1 MSNELLINVTKQ
13 ECRVALLEGGQV
25 VEFYIE
31 RKGDSSFVGNI
42 YKGRVVKVLKGMQA
56 CFVDI
61 GLDKAAFLYVDDI
74 KGGIKELYP
83 FLEGDEETEI
93 ISKVDSLSRG
103 KAEDF
108 KIDLKDVSIEELVQ
122 EGQEILVQVAKDPIG
137 TKGARVTSRITLPGR
152 YVVLMPGMEHIG
164 VSRKIENEEKRKY
177 LKELA
182 SKFKPTGCGL
192 IMRTVSEDATE
203 EEIQKDIDFL
213 LLLWDNIQKKKEKA
227 HAPSLIHS
235 EFDLVLRSLRDFM
248 NQNVDRLIIDNPVEC
263 QRLKEFASVYF
274 PRIAEKIELYE
285 GDEPLF
291 DVFGVE
297 VDLARALERKVW
309 LKSGGYIVIDQTE
322 AMTIIDVN
330 TGKFVGKENLEDTI
344 LRTNLE
350 AVKEIA
356 YQIRLRNLGG
366 IILIDFIDMDK
377 EENKQKVINAMA
389 EAMKKDRAKTTI
401 YNITELGIVQM
412 TRKRTRESL
421 EHILCDSCP
430 YCEGKGRVKSIRTVA
445 YEILRKLK
453 FISVP
458 PSTEITVVTNP
469 QVADLLTDEERDS
482 IEELENTKKIRIT
495 IKKDSLLHQENYH
508 IHKSLLS
515 TE

>member
-1 MSNELLINVTKQ
+1 LSNELLINVTKQ

-42 YKGRVVKVLKGMQA
+42 YKGKVVKVLKGMQA
-56 CFVDI
+56 CFIDI

-74 KGGIKELYP
+74 RGGIKELYP
-83 FLEGDEETEI
+83 FLEAIEETEF
-93 ISKVDSLSRG
+93 ISKL
-103 KAEDF
+103 DF
-108 KIDLKDVSIEELVQ
+108 KDASIEELVQ
-122 EGQEILVQVAKDPIG
+122 QGQEILVQVAKDPIG

-164 VSRKIENEEKRKY
+164 ISRKIEDEEKRKE

-182 SKFKPTGCGL
+182 TKIKPIGFGL

-213 LLLWDNIQKKKEKA
+213 LLLWDNIQKKKDRV
-227 HAPSLIHS
+227 HAPALIHS

-248 NQNVDRLIIDNPVEC
+248 NQNVDRLIIDSHAEWM
-263 QRLKEFASVYF
+263 RLREFASVYF
-274 PRIAEKIELYE
+274 PRIAEKIELYD
-285 GDEPLF
+285 GDEPIF
-291 DVFGVE
+291 DAFGIE
-297 VDLARALERKVW
+297 VDLDRALERKVW

-322 AMTIIDVN
+322 AMTVIDVN

-366 IILIDFIDMDK
+366 IILIDFIDMEKD
-377 EENKQKVINAMA
+377 ENKQKVINAMV

-430 YCEGKGRVKSIRTVA
+430 YCEGKGRVLSIRSVA

-453 FISVP
+453 CLTP
-458 PSTEITVVTNP
+458 QEGAEIILVAHP

-482 IEELENTKKIRIT
+482 LEEIENTRKIRIT
-495 IKKDSLLHQENYH
+495 IKKDATLHQENYH
-508 IHKSLLS
+508 IHKSKPLA
-515 TE
+515 E

>member
-1 MSNELLINVTKQ
+1 LSNELLINVTKQ

-31 RKGDSSFVGNI
+31 RKGDASFVGNI

-56 CFVDI
+56 CFIDI
-61 GLDKAAFLYVDDI
+61 GLDKAAFLYIDDI
-74 KGGIKELYP
+74 RGGIKELYP
-83 FLEGDEETEI
+83 FLEGDEETEF
-93 ISKVDSLSRG
+93 ISKL
-103 KAEDF
+103 DF
-108 KIDLKDVSIEELVQ
+108 KDASIEELVQ
-122 EGQEILVQVAKDPIG
+122 QGQEILVQVAKDPIG

-164 VSRKIENEEKRKY
+164 VSRKIEDEEKRKL

-182 SKFKPTGCGL
+182 TKIKPAGFGL

-203 EEIQKDIDFL
+203 EEIQRDIDFL
-213 LLLWDNIQKKKEKA
+213 LLLWDNIQKKKDKL

-248 NQNVDRLIIDNPVEC
+248 NQNVDRLIIDNYNEWI
-263 QRLKEFASVYF
+263 RLKEFAQIYF
-274 PRIAEKIELYE
+274 PRIADKIELFE
-285 GDEPLF
+285 GDEPIF
-291 DVFGVE
+291 DAFGVE
-297 VDLARALERKVW
+297 VDLDRSLDRKVW

-322 AMTIIDVN
+322 AMTVIDVN

-366 IILIDFIDMDK
+366 IILIDFIDMEKD
-377 EENKQKVINAMA
+377 ENKQKVINAMA

-421 EHILCDSCP
+421 EQILCDSCP
-430 YCEGKGRVKSIRTVA
+430 YCEGKGRVKSAKTVA
-445 YEILRKLK
+445 YEVIRKLK
-453 FISVP
+453 FMP
-458 PSTEITVVTNP
+458 LQEGTEITVILNP

-482 IEELENTKKIRIT
+482 LEEIENSKKIRIT
-495 IKKDSLLHQENYH
+495 IKKDSSLHRENYS
-508 IHKSLLS
+508 IYKNPPYF
-515 TE
+515 E

>member
-1 MSNELLINVTKQ
+1 MSNELLVNVSKQ

-31 RKGDSSFVGNI
+31 RKGDSSYVGNI
-42 YKGRVVKVLKGMQA
+42 YKGRVIKVLKGMQA

-74 KGGIKELYP
+74 KGGIMELYP
-83 FLEGDEETEI
+83 FLEAEEETEI
-93 ISKVDSLSRG
+93 TPKL
-103 KAEDF
+103 
-108 KIDLKDVSIEELVQ
+108 DLKDASIEELVQ
-122 EGQEILVQVAKDPIG
+122 EGQEILVQVAKNPIG

-164 VSRKIENEEKRKY
+164 ISRKIENEGKRKE
-177 LKELA
+177 LKEIA
-182 SKFKPTGCGL
+182 SRIKPQGFGI
-192 IMRTVSEDATE
+192 IMRTVSEDASE
-203 EEIQKDIDFL
+203 DEIQKDIDFL
-213 LLLWDNIQKKKEKA
+213 LLLWDNIQKKKERA
-227 HAPSLIHS
+227 SAPQLIHS

-248 NQNVDRLIIDNPVEC
+248 SQNVDRLIIDNPGEW
-263 QRLKEFASVYF
+263 QRLKEFAQVYF

-291 DVFGVE
+291 DAFGVE
-297 VDLARALERKVW
+297 VDLQRALERKIW

-322 AMTIIDVN
+322 AMTVIDVN
-330 TGKFVGKENLEDTI
+330 TGKYVGKENLEETI

-366 IILIDFIDMDK
+366 IILIDFIDMEKD
-377 EENKQKVINAMA
+377 ENRQKVLNAMI

-401 YNITELGIVQM
+401 YNITDLGIVQM

-421 EHILCDSCP
+421 EHTLSDSCP
-430 YCEGKGRVKSIRTVA
+430 YCEGKGRIKTIKTVA

-453 FISVP
+453 FITVP
-458 PSTEITVVTNP
+458 QGTELTVITNP
-469 QVADLLTDEERDS
+469 SVADLLTDEERDS
-482 IEELENTKKIRIT
+482 IEEIENTKKIRIT
-495 IKKDSLLHQENYH
+495 IKKSELLHRENYY
-508 IHKSLLS
+508 IHKVM
-515 TE
+515 

>member
-1 MSNELLINVTKQ
+1 LSNELLINVTKQ

-31 RKGDSSFVGNI
+31 REGDASFVGNI

-56 CFVDI
+56 CFIDI

-83 FLEGDEETEI
+83 FLEGDEETEF
-93 ISKVDSLSRG
+93 ISKL
-103 KAEDF
+103 DF
-108 KIDLKDVSIEELVQ
+108 KDASIEELVQ
-122 EGQEILVQVAKDPIG
+122 QGQEILVQVAKDPIG

-152 YVVLMPGMEHIG
+152 YAVLMPGMEHIG
-164 VSRKIENEEKRKY
+164 VSRKIEDEEKRKK

-182 SKFKPTGCGL
+182 TKIKPTGFGL

-203 EEIQKDIDFL
+203 EEIQRDIDFL
-213 LLLWDNIQKKKEKA
+213 LLLWDNIQKKKDKV

-248 NQNVDRLIIDNPVEC
+248 NQSVDRLIIDNYNEWI
-263 QRLKEFASVYF
+263 RLKEFAQIYF
-274 PRIAEKIELYE
+274 PRIADKIELFE
-285 GDEPLF
+285 GDEPIF
-291 DVFGVE
+291 DAFGVE
-297 VDLARALERKVW
+297 VDLDRSLERKVW

-322 AMTIIDVN
+322 AMTVIDVN

-366 IILIDFIDMDK
+366 IILIDFIDMEKD
-377 EENKQKVINAMA
+377 ENKQKVINAMV

-401 YNITELGIVQM
+401 YNITDLGIVQM

-430 YCEGKGRVKSIRTVA
+430 YCEGKGRIKSAKTVA
-445 YEILRKLK
+445 YEVLRKLK
-453 FISVP
+453 FMTLQEG
-458 PSTEITVVTNP
+458 TEITVVLNP

-482 IEELENTKKIRIT
+482 LEEIENSKKIRIT
-495 IKKDSLLHQENYH
+495 IKKDSLLHRENYS
-508 IHKSLLS
+508 IYKNPLFI
-515 TE
+515 E

>member
-1 MSNELLINVTKQ
+1 LSNELLINVTKQ

-31 RKGDSSFVGNI
+31 REGDASFVGNI
-42 YKGRVVKVLKGMQA
+42 YKGRVVKVLKGMHA
-56 CFVDI
+56 CFIDI

-83 FLEGDEETEI
+83 FLEGDEETEF
-93 ISKVDSLSRG
+93 ISKL
-103 KAEDF
+103 DF
-108 KIDLKDVSIEELVQ
+108 KDASIEELVQ
-122 EGQEILVQVAKDPIG
+122 QGQEILVQVAKDPIG

-164 VSRKIENEEKRKY
+164 VSRKIEDEEKRKK

-182 SKFKPTGCGL
+182 TKIKPTGFGL

-203 EEIQKDIDFL
+203 EEIQRDIDFL
-213 LLLWDNIQKKKEKA
+213 LLLWDNIQKKKDKV

-248 NQNVDRLIIDNPVEC
+248 NQSVDRLIIDNYNEWI
-263 QRLKEFASVYF
+263 RLKEFAQIYF
-274 PRIAEKIELYE
+274 PRIADKIELFE
-285 GDEPLF
+285 GDEPIF
-291 DVFGVE
+291 DAFGVE
-297 VDLARALERKVW
+297 VDLDRSLERKVW

-322 AMTIIDVN
+322 AMTVIDVN

-366 IILIDFIDMDK
+366 IILIDFIDMEKD
-377 EENKQKVINAMA
+377 ENKQKVINAMV

-401 YNITELGIVQM
+401 YNITDLGIVQM

-430 YCEGKGRVKSIRTVA
+430 YCEGKGRIKSAKTVA
-445 YEILRKLK
+445 YEVLRKLK
-453 FISVP
+453 FMTLQEG
-458 PSTEITVVTNP
+458 TEITVILNP

-482 IEELENTKKIRIT
+482 LEEIENSKKIRIT
-495 IKKDSLLHQENYH
+495 IKKDSLLHRENYS
-508 IHKSLLS
+508 IYKNPLFI
-515 TE
+515 E

>member
-1 MSNELLINVTKQ
+1 MSSELLINVTKQ

-74 KGGIKELYP
+74 KGGVKDLYP
-83 FLEGDEETEI
+83 FLEGEEGEDDMEI
-93 ISKVDSLSRG
+93 ISKL
-103 KAEDF
+103 DF
-108 KIDLKDVSIEELVQ
+108 KDVSIEELVQ

-164 VSRKIENEEKRKY
+164 VSRRIEDEEKRSY

-182 SKFKPTGCGL
+182 MGIKPQGNGL
-192 IMRTVSEDATE
+192 IMRTASEDASE
-203 EEIQKDIDFL
+203 EEIKKDLDFL
-213 LLLWDNIQKKKEKA
+213 LLLWENIQRKKEKVS
-227 HAPSLIHS
+227 APSLVHS
-235 EFDLVLRSLRDFM
+235 EFDLVIRSLRDFM
-248 NQNVDRLIIDNPVEC
+248 SQNVERLIIDSYTEWE
-263 QRLKEFASVYF
+263 RLKEFANIYF
-274 PRIAEKIELYE
+274 PRIADKIELYE
-285 GDEPLF
+285 GDEPIF
-291 DVFGVE
+291 DAFGVE

-322 AMTIIDVN
+322 AMTVIDVN

-366 IILIDFIDMDK
+366 IILIDFIDMDQQ
-377 EENKQKVINAMA
+377 ENRQKVFNAMV

-401 YNITELGIVQM
+401 YNITELGIIQM
-412 TRKRTRESL
+412 TRKRTRDSL

-445 YEILRKLK
+445 YEILRKIK
-453 FISVP
+453 FMTL
-458 PSTEITVVTNP
+458 TEGSEINVTANSA
-469 QVADLLTDEERDS
+469 VADLLTDEERS
-482 IEELENTKKIRIT
+482 SLEELESTRKIKII
-495 IKKDSLLHQENYH
+495 IKKDSSIHQENYY
-508 IHKSLLS
+508 IHTTMPKNF
-515 TE
+515 

>member
-42 YKGRVVKVLKGMQA
+42 YKGKVVKVLKGMQA
-56 CFVDI
+56 CFIDI

-74 KGGIKELYP
+74 RGGIKELYP
-83 FLEGDEETEI
+83 FLEAIEETEF
-93 ISKVDSLSRG
+93 ISKL
-103 KAEDF
+103 DF
-108 KIDLKDVSIEELVQ
+108 KDASIEELVQ
-122 EGQEILVQVAKDPIG
+122 QGQEILVQVAKDPIG

-164 VSRKIENEEKRKY
+164 ISRKIEDEEKRKE

-182 SKFKPTGCGL
+182 TKIKPIGFGL

-213 LLLWDNIQKKKEKA
+213 LLLWDNIQKKKDRV
-227 HAPSLIHS
+227 HAPALIHS

-248 NQNVDRLIIDNPVEC
+248 NQNVDRLIIDSHAEWM
-263 QRLKEFASVYF
+263 RLREFASVYF
-274 PRIAEKIELYE
+274 PRIAEKIELYD
-285 GDEPLF
+285 GDEPIF
-291 DVFGVE
+291 DAFGIE
-297 VDLARALERKVW
+297 VDLDRALERKVW

-322 AMTIIDVN
+322 AMTVIDVN

-366 IILIDFIDMDK
+366 IILIDFIDMEKD
-377 EENKQKVINAMA
+377 ENKQKVINAMV

-430 YCEGKGRVKSIRTVA
+430 YCEGKGRVLSIRSVA

-453 FISVP
+453 CLTP
-458 PSTEITVVTNP
+458 QEGAEIILVAHP

-482 IEELENTKKIRIT
+482 LEEIENTRKIRIT
-495 IKKDSLLHQENYH
+495 IKKDATLHQENYH
-508 IHKSLLS
+508 IHKSKPLA
-515 TE
+515 E

>member
-61 GLDKAAFLYVDDI
+61 GLDKAAFLYIDDI
-74 KGGIKELYP
+74 KGGIRELYP
-83 FLEGDEETEI
+83 FLEAEEETEF
-93 ISKVDSLSRG
+93 ISKL
-103 KAEDF
+103 DF
-108 KIDLKDVSIEELVQ
+108 KDASIEEIVQ
-122 EGQEILVQVAKDPIG
+122 QGQEILVQVAKDPIG
-137 TKGARVTSRITLPGR
+137 TKGARVTSRLTLPGR

-164 VSRKIENEEKRKY
+164 ISRKIEDEEKRKN
-177 LKELA
+177 LKEIA
-182 SKFKPTGCGL
+182 MRIKPPGFGL

-203 EEIQKDIDFL
+203 DEIQRDIDFL
-213 LLLWDNIQKKKEKA
+213 LLLWDNIQKKKDRV

-248 NQNVDRLIIDNPVEC
+248 SQNVDRLIIDSYNEWT
-263 QRLKEFASVYF
+263 RLKEFAHVYF

-291 DVFGVE
+291 DAFGIE
-297 VDLARALERKVW
+297 VDLDRALERKVW

-322 AMTIIDVN
+322 AMTVIDVN

-366 IILIDFIDMDK
+366 IILIDFIDMEK
-377 EENKQKVINAMA
+377 EENRQKVLNAMV
-389 EAMKKDRAKTTI
+389 EAMRKDRAKTTI

-430 YCEGKGRVKSIRTVA
+430 YCEGKGRVLSIKSVA

-453 FISVP
+453 CLTP
-458 PSTEITVVTNP
+458 REGTEITVIAHP

-482 IEELENTKKIRIT
+482 IEEIENMRKIRIT
-495 IKKDSLLHQENYH
+495 IKKDSSLHQENYH
-508 IHKSLLS
+508 IYKNQPLI
-515 TE
+515 E

>member
-25 VEFYIE
+25 VEFYTE

-56 CFVDI
+56 CFIDI
-61 GLDKAAFLYVDDI
+61 GLEKAAFLYVDDI
-74 KGGIKELYP
+74 RGGIKELYP
-83 FLEGDEETEI
+83 FLEGDDEAEF
-93 ISKVDSLSRG
+93 ISKL
-103 KAEDF
+103 DF
-108 KIDLKDVSIEELVQ
+108 KDASIEELVQ
-122 EGQEILVQVAKDPIG
+122 QGQEILVQVAKDPIG

-152 YVVLMPGMEHIG
+152 YVVLMPSMEHIG
-164 VSRKIENEEKRKY
+164 VSRKIEDEEKRKA

-182 SKFKPTGCGL
+182 TKIKPPGFGL

-213 LLLWDNIQKKKEKA
+213 MLLWDNIQKKKDKV

-248 NQNVDRLIIDNPVEC
+248 NQNVDRLIIDNYSEW
-263 QRLKEFASVYF
+263 QRLKEFAKVYF
-274 PRIAEKIELYE
+274 PRIADKIEYFD

-291 DVFGVE
+291 DAFGIE

-322 AMTIIDVN
+322 AMTVIDVN

-366 IILIDFIDMDK
+366 IILIDFIDMEK
-377 EENKQKVINAMA
+377 EENKQKVLNAMT

-421 EHILCDSCP
+421 EHTLCDSCP

-453 FISVP
+453 YMP
-458 PSTEITVVTNP
+458 LKEGTEITVTTNP
-469 QVADLLTDEERDS
+469 HVADLLTDEERDS
-482 IEELENTKKIRIT
+482 LEELENLKKIRIT
-495 IKKDSLLHQENYH
+495 IKKDSSLHQEIYQ
-508 IHKSLLS
+508 IHKNLPCV
-515 TE
+515 EPNEFF

>member
-1 MSNELLINVTKQ
+1 MSNELLVNVSKQ

-31 RKGDSSFVGNI
+31 RKGDSSYVGNI
-42 YKGRVVKVLKGMQA
+42 YKGKVIKVLKGMEA

-74 KGGIKELYP
+74 KGGIIELYP
-83 FLEGDEETEI
+83 FLEVEEETEI
-93 ISKVDSLSRG
+93 TPKL
-103 KAEDF
+103 
-108 KIDLKDVSIEELVQ
+108 DLKDASIEELVQ
-122 EGQEILVQVAKDPIG
+122 EGQEILVQVAKNPIG

-164 VSRKIENEEKRKY
+164 ISRKIENEGKRKE
-177 LKELA
+177 LKEIA
-182 SKFKPTGCGL
+182 SRIKPQGFGI
-192 IMRTVSEDATE
+192 IMRTVSEDASE
-203 EEIQKDIDFL
+203 DEIQKDIDFL
-213 LLLWDNIQKKKEKA
+213 LLLWDNIQKKKERA
-227 HAPSLIHS
+227 SAPQLIHS

-248 NQNVDRLIIDNPVEC
+248 SQNVDRLIIDNPGEW
-263 QRLKEFASVYF
+263 QRLKEFAQVYF
-274 PRIAEKIELYE
+274 PRIAEKIDLYE

-291 DVFGVE
+291 DAFGVE
-297 VDLARALERKVW
+297 VDLQRALERKIW

-322 AMTIIDVN
+322 AMTVIDVN
-330 TGKFVGKENLEDTI
+330 TGKYVGKENLEETI

-366 IILIDFIDMDK
+366 IILIDFIDMEKD
-377 EENKQKVINAMA
+377 ENRQKVLNAMV

-421 EHILCDSCP
+421 EHTLCDSCP
-430 YCEGKGRVKSIRTVA
+430 YCEGKGRIKTIKTVA

-453 FISVP
+453 FMTVP
-458 PSTEITVVTNP
+458 QGTELTVITNP
-469 QVADLLTDEERDS
+469 SVADLLTDEERDS
-482 IEELENTKKIRIT
+482 IEEIENTKKIRIT
-495 IKKDSLLHQENYH
+495 IKKSELLHRENYY
-508 IHKSLLS
+508 IHKVM
-515 TE
+515 

>member
-31 RKGDSSFVGNI
+31 REGDASFVGNI

-56 CFVDI
+56 CFIDI

-83 FLEGDEETEI
+83 FLEGDEETEF
-93 ISKVDSLSRG
+93 ISKL
-103 KAEDF
+103 DF
-108 KIDLKDVSIEELVQ
+108 KDASIEELVQ
-122 EGQEILVQVAKDPIG
+122 QGQEILVQVAKDPIG

-152 YVVLMPGMEHIG
+152 YAVLMPGMEHIG
-164 VSRKIENEEKRKY
+164 VSRKIEDEEKRKK

-182 SKFKPTGCGL
+182 TKIKPTGFGL

-203 EEIQKDIDFL
+203 EEIQRDIDFL
-213 LLLWDNIQKKKEKA
+213 LLLWDNIQKKKDKV

-248 NQNVDRLIIDNPVEC
+248 NQSVDRLIIDNYNEWI
-263 QRLKEFASVYF
+263 RLKEFAQIYF
-274 PRIAEKIELYE
+274 PRIADKIELFE
-285 GDEPLF
+285 GDEPIF
-291 DVFGVE
+291 DAFGVE
-297 VDLARALERKVW
+297 VDLDRSLERKVW

-322 AMTIIDVN
+322 AMTVIDVN

-366 IILIDFIDMDK
+366 IILIDFIDMEKD
-377 EENKQKVINAMA
+377 ENKQKVINAMV

-401 YNITELGIVQM
+401 YNITDLGIVQM

-430 YCEGKGRVKSIRTVA
+430 YCEGKGRIKSAKTVA
-445 YEILRKLK
+445 YEVLRKLK
-453 FISVP
+453 FMTLQEG
-458 PSTEITVVTNP
+458 TEITVVLNP

-482 IEELENTKKIRIT
+482 LEEIENSKKIRIT
-495 IKKDSLLHQENYH
+495 IKKDSLLHRENYS
-508 IHKSLLS
+508 IYKNPLFI
-515 TE
+515 E

>member
-1 MSNELLINVTKQ
+1 MSNELLVNVTKQ

-31 RKGDSSFVGNI
+31 RKGDSSYVGNI

-74 KGGIKELYP
+74 KGGIMELYP
-83 FLEGDEETEI
+83 FLEAEEETEI
-93 ISKVDSLSRG
+93 TPKL
-103 KAEDF
+103 
-108 KIDLKDVSIEELVQ
+108 DLKDASIEELVQ

-152 YVVLMPGMEHIG
+152 YVVLMPGMEHVGI
-164 VSRKIENEEKRKY
+164 SRKIEDEEKRKY
-177 LKELA
+177 LREIA
-182 SKFKPTGCGL
+182 SRIKPQGFGI
-192 IMRTVSEDATE
+192 IMRTVSEDASE
-203 EEIQKDIDFL
+203 DEIQKDMDFL
-213 LLLWDNIQKKKEKA
+213 LMLWDNIQKKKEKA
-227 HAPSLIHS
+227 HAPQLIHS

-248 NQNVDRLIIDNPVEC
+248 SQNVDRLIIDNQAEW
-263 QRLKEFASVYF
+263 QRLKEFAQVYF
-274 PRIAEKIELYE
+274 PKVASKIEYYE

-291 DVFGVE
+291 DAFAVE
-297 VDLARALERKVW
+297 VDLQRALERKIW

-322 AMTIIDVN
+322 AMTVIDVN
-330 TGKFVGKENLEDTI
+330 TGKYVGKENLEDTI

-366 IILIDFIDMDK
+366 IILIDFIDMEKD
-377 EENKQKVINAMA
+377 EDRQKVLNAMV
-389 EAMKKDRAKTTI
+389 EAMKKDRAKTMI

-421 EHILCDSCP
+421 EHTLCDSCP
-430 YCEGKGRVKSIRTVA
+430 YCEGKGRIKSIRTVA

-453 FISVP
+453 FMTVP
-458 PSTEITVVTNP
+458 QGAELTVITNP
-469 QVADLLTDEERDS
+469 SVADLLTDEERDS
-482 IEELENTKKIRIT
+482 IEEIENTKKIRIT
-495 IKKDSLLHQENYH
+495 IKKSELLHRESYH
-508 IHKSLLS
+508 IHKTVQY

>member
-13 ECRVALLEGGQV
+13 EYRVALLEGGQV

-42 YKGRVVKVLKGMQA
+42 YKGRVIKVLKGMQA

-61 GLDKAAFLYVDDI
+61 GLDKAAFLYIDDI
-74 KGGIKELYP
+74 RGGIKDLYP
-83 FLEGDEETEI
+83 FLETEEETEFL
-93 ISKVDSLSRG
+93 SKI
-103 KAEDF
+103 DF
-108 KIDLKDVSIEELVQ
+108 KETSIEELVQ
-122 EGQEILVQVAKDPIG
+122 QGQEILVQVAKDPIG

-152 YVVLMPGMEHIG
+152 YVVLMPGMEHVGI
-164 VSRKIENEEKRKY
+164 SRKIEDEEKRKE
-177 LKELA
+177 LKDLA
-182 SKFKPTGCGL
+182 TKVKPQGFGI
-192 IMRTVSEDATE
+192 IMRTVSEDASE
-203 EEIQKDIDFL
+203 EEILRDIDFL
-213 LLLWDNIQKKKEKA
+213 LLLWDNIQKKKDKVP
-227 HAPSLIHS
+227 APALVHS
-235 EFDLVLRSLRDFM
+235 EFDLILRSLRDFM
-248 NQNVDRLIIDNPVEC
+248 NQNVDRLIIDSYVEWN
-263 QRLKEFASVYF
+263 RLKEFAHVYF
-274 PRIAEKIELYE
+274 PRIADKIELYE
-285 GDEPLF
+285 GDEPIF
-291 DVFGVE
+291 DAFGVE
-297 VDLARALERKVW
+297 VDIDRALERKIW

-322 AMTIIDVN
+322 AMTVIDVN

-366 IILIDFIDMDK
+366 IILIDFIDMEKD
-377 EENKQKVINAMA
+377 ENKQKVINAMA

-421 EHILCDSCP
+421 EHILCDTCP
-430 YCEGKGRVKSIRTVA
+430 YCEGKGRVMSIRSIA

-453 FISVP
+453 FLTP
-458 PSTEITVVTNP
+458 KEGTEITVVVHP

-482 IEELENTKKIRIT
+482 LEEIENAKRVRIT
-495 IKKDSLLHQENYH
+495 IKKDFTVHQENYH
-508 IHKSLLS
+508 IHQDKLS
-515 TE
+515 FN

>member
-42 YKGRVVKVLKGMQA
+42 YKGKVVKVLRGMQA
-56 CFVDI
+56 CFIDI
-61 GLDKAAFLYVDDI
+61 GLDKAAFLYIDDI
-74 KGGIKELYP
+74 RGGIKELYP
-83 FLEGDEETEI
+83 FLEAEEETEF
-93 ISKVDSLSRG
+93 ISKL
-103 KAEDF
+103 DF
-108 KIDLKDVSIEELVQ
+108 KDASIEELIQ
-122 EGQEILVQVAKDPIG
+122 QGQEILVQVAKDPIG

-152 YVVLMPGMEHIG
+152 YVVLMPNMEHVGI
-164 VSRKIENEEKRKY
+164 SRKIEDEEKRKE

-182 SKFKPTGCGL
+182 TKIKPPGFGL
-192 IMRTVSEDATE
+192 IMRTVSEDASE
-203 EEIQKDIDFL
+203 DEIRRDIDFL
-213 LLLWDNIQKKKEKA
+213 LLLWDNIQKKKDKL

-248 NQNVDRLIIDNPVEC
+248 NQNVDRLIIDSYAEWT
-263 QRLKEFASVYF
+263 RLKEFAHVYF

-285 GDEPLF
+285 GDEPIF
-291 DVFGVE
+291 DAFGIE
-297 VDLARALERKVW
+297 VDLDRALERKVW

-322 AMTIIDVN
+322 AMTVIDVN
-330 TGKFVGKENLEDTI
+330 TGKYVGKENLEDTI

-366 IILIDFIDMDK
+366 IILIDFIDMEKD
-377 EENKQKVINAMA
+377 ENRQKVINAMS

-430 YCEGKGRVKSIRTVA
+430 YCEGKGRVLSIRSVA

-453 FISVP
+453 CLTP
-458 PSTEITVVTNP
+458 QEGTEITVVAHP

-482 IEELENTKKIRIT
+482 LEEIENNRKIRVT
-495 IKKDSLLHQENYH
+495 IKKDSTLHQEAFH
-508 IHKSLLS
+508 IQKNQPIL
-515 TE
+515 E

>member
-1 MSNELLINVTKQ
+1 LSNELLINVTKQ

-31 RKGDSSFVGNI
+31 REGDASFVGNI

-56 CFVDI
+56 CFIDI

-74 KGGIKELYP
+74 RGGIKELYP
-83 FLEGDEETEI
+83 FLEGDEETEF
-93 ISKVDSLSRG
+93 ISKL
-103 KAEDF
+103 DF
-108 KIDLKDVSIEELVQ
+108 KDASIEELVQ
-122 EGQEILVQVAKDPIG
+122 QGQEILVQVAKDPIG

-164 VSRKIENEEKRKY
+164 VSRKIEDEEKRKK

-182 SKFKPTGCGL
+182 TKIKPTGFGL

-203 EEIQKDIDFL
+203 EEIQRDIDFL
-213 LLLWDNIQKKKEKA
+213 LLLWDNIQKKKDKV

-248 NQNVDRLIIDNPVEC
+248 NQSVDRLIIDNYNEWI
-263 QRLKEFASVYF
+263 RLKEFAQIYF
-274 PRIAEKIELYE
+274 PRIADKIELFE
-285 GDEPLF
+285 GDEPIF
-291 DVFGVE
+291 DAFGVE
-297 VDLARALERKVW
+297 VDLDRSLERKVW

-322 AMTIIDVN
+322 AMTVIDVN

-366 IILIDFIDMDK
+366 IILIDFIDMEKD
-377 EENKQKVINAMA
+377 ENKQKVINAMV

-401 YNITELGIVQM
+401 YNITDLGIVQM

-430 YCEGKGRVKSIRTVA
+430 YCEGKGRIKSAKTVA
-445 YEILRKLK
+445 YEVLRKLK
-453 FISVP
+453 FMTLQEG
-458 PSTEITVVTNP
+458 TEITVILNP

-482 IEELENTKKIRIT
+482 LEEIENSKKIRIT
-495 IKKDSLLHQENYH
+495 IKKDSLLHRENYS
-508 IHKSLLS
+508 IYKNPLFI
-515 TE
+515 E

>member
-1 MSNELLINVTKQ
+1 LSNELLINVTKQ

-31 RKGDSSFVGNI
+31 REGDASFVGNI

-56 CFVDI
+56 CFIDI

-74 KGGIKELYP
+74 RGGIKELYP
-83 FLEGDEETEI
+83 FLEGDEETEF
-93 ISKVDSLSRG
+93 ISKL
-103 KAEDF
+103 DF
-108 KIDLKDVSIEELVQ
+108 KDASIEELVQ
-122 EGQEILVQVAKDPIG
+122 QGQEILVQVAKDPIG

-164 VSRKIENEEKRKY
+164 VSRKIEDEEKRKK

-182 SKFKPTGCGL
+182 TKIKPTGFGL

-203 EEIQKDIDFL
+203 EEIQRDIDFL
-213 LLLWDNIQKKKEKA
+213 LLLWDNIQKKKDKV

-248 NQNVDRLIIDNPVEC
+248 NQSVDRLIIDNYKEWI
-263 QRLKEFASVYF
+263 RLKEFAQIYF
-274 PRIAEKIELYE
+274 PRIADKIELFE
-285 GDEPLF
+285 GDEPIF
-291 DVFGVE
+291 DAFGVE
-297 VDLARALERKVW
+297 VDLDRSLERKVW

-322 AMTIIDVN
+322 AMTVIDVN

-366 IILIDFIDMDK
+366 IILIDFIDMEKD
-377 EENKQKVINAMA
+377 ENKQKVINAMV

-401 YNITELGIVQM
+401 YNITDLGIVQM

-430 YCEGKGRVKSIRTVA
+430 YCEGKGRIKSAKTVA
-445 YEILRKLK
+445 YEVLRKLK
-453 FISVP
+453 FMTLQEG
-458 PSTEITVVTNP
+458 TEITVILNP

-482 IEELENTKKIRIT
+482 LEEIENSKKIRIT
-495 IKKDSLLHQENYH
+495 IKKDSLLHRENYS
-508 IHKSLLS
+508 IYKNPLFI
-515 TE
+515 E

>member
-1 MSNELLINVTKQ
+1 MSNELLINVSKQ

-25 VEFYIE
+25 VEFYTE
-31 RKGDSSFVGNI
+31 RKGDSSYVGNI

-56 CFVDI
+56 CFIDI

-74 KGGIKELYP
+74 RGGIKELYP
-83 FLEGDEETEI
+83 FLEAEEDTEF
-93 ISKVDSLSRG
+93 LSRL
-103 KAEDF
+103 DV
-108 KIDLKDVSIEELVQ
+108 KDASIEELVQ

-164 VSRKIENEEKRKY
+164 ISRKIEDEDKRKE
-177 LKELA
+177 LKEIA
-182 SKFKPTGCGL
+182 TRIKPSGFGL

-213 LLLWDNIQKKKEKA
+213 LLLWDNIQKKKDKA

-248 NQNVDRLIIDNPVEC
+248 TQNVDRLIIDSYEEWK
-263 QRLKEFASVYF
+263 RLKEFAEIYF
-274 PRIAEKIELYE
+274 PRLTEKIELYE

-291 DVFGVE
+291 DAFGIE
-297 VDLARALERKVW
+297 VDLDRALRRKVW

-322 AMTIIDVN
+322 AMNVIDVN

-366 IILIDFIDMDK
+366 IILIDFIDMEK
-377 EENKQKVINAMA
+377 EENKQKVINALS
-389 EAMKKDRAKTTI
+389 EATKKDRAKTTI

-421 EHILCDSCP
+421 EEILCDSCP
-430 YCEGKGRVKSIRTVA
+430 YCEGKGRIKSIRSVA
-445 YEILRKLK
+445 YEILRKLRYLT
-453 FISVP
+453 VP
-458 PSTEITVVTNP
+458 EGTEITVLTNP

-482 IEELENTKKIRIT
+482 LEELENSKKIRIT
-495 IKKDSLLHQENYH
+495 IKKDSNLHQENYH
-508 IHKSLLS
+508 IHQNIP
-515 TE
+515 T

>member
-56 CFVDI
+56 CFIDI

-74 KGGIKELYP
+74 RGGIKELYP
-83 FLEGDEETEI
+83 FLEAEEETEF
-93 ISKVDSLSRG
+93 ISKL
-103 KAEDF
+103 DF
-108 KIDLKDVSIEELVQ
+108 KDASIEELVQ
-122 EGQEILVQVAKDPIG
+122 QGQEILVQVAKDPIG

-164 VSRKIENEEKRKY
+164 ISRKIENEEKRKE
-177 LKELA
+177 LKEIA
-182 SKFKPTGCGL
+182 TKIKPGGFGL

-203 EEIQKDIDFL
+203 EEIQRDIDFL
-213 LLLWDNIQKKKEKA
+213 LLLWDNIQKKKDKI

-248 NQNVDRLIIDNPVEC
+248 NQNVDRLVIDSYSEWM
-263 QRLKEFASVYF
+263 RIKEFAHVYF
-274 PRIAEKIELYE
+274 PRIADKIELYE

-291 DVFGVE
+291 EAFGIE
-297 VDLARALERKVW
+297 VDLDRALERKVW

-322 AMTIIDVN
+322 AMTVIDVN

-366 IILIDFIDMDK
+366 IILIDFIDMEK
-377 EENKQKVINAMA
+377 EENKQKVLNAMV

-430 YCEGKGRVKSIRTVA
+430 YCEGKGRVKSIRSVA

-453 FISVP
+453 CLALQEG
-458 PSTEITVVTNP
+458 TEITVVANP
-469 QVADLLTDEERDS
+469 YVADLLTDEERDS
-482 IEELENTKKIRIT
+482 LEELENTRKIRIT
-495 IKKDSLLHQENYH
+495 IKKDSTIHQEIYH
-508 IHKSLLS
+508 LRKNLPV

>member
-1 MSNELLINVTKQ
+1 LSNELLINVTKQ

-31 RKGDSSFVGNI
+31 REGDASFVGNI

-56 CFVDI
+56 CFIDI

-83 FLEGDEETEI
+83 FLEGDEETEF
-93 ISKVDSLSRG
+93 ISKL
-103 KAEDF
+103 DF
-108 KIDLKDVSIEELVQ
+108 KDASIEELVQ
-122 EGQEILVQVAKDPIG
+122 QGQEILVQVAKDPIG

-164 VSRKIENEEKRKY
+164 VSRKIEDEEKRKK

-182 SKFKPTGCGL
+182 TKIKPTGFGL

-203 EEIQKDIDFL
+203 EEIQRDIDFL
-213 LLLWDNIQKKKEKA
+213 LLLWDNIQKKKDKV

-248 NQNVDRLIIDNPVEC
+248 NQSVDRLIIDNYNEWI
-263 QRLKEFASVYF
+263 RLKEFAQIYF
-274 PRIAEKIELYE
+274 PRIADKIELFE
-285 GDEPLF
+285 GDEPIF
-291 DVFGVE
+291 DAFGVE
-297 VDLARALERKVW
+297 VDLDRSLERKVW

-322 AMTIIDVN
+322 AMTVIDVN

-366 IILIDFIDMDK
+366 IILIDFIDMEKD
-377 EENKQKVINAMA
+377 ENKQKVINAMV

-401 YNITELGIVQM
+401 YNITDLGIVQM

-430 YCEGKGRVKSIRTVA
+430 YCEGKGRIKSAKTVA
-445 YEILRKLK
+445 YEVLRKLK
-453 FISVP
+453 FMTLQEG
-458 PSTEITVVTNP
+458 TEITVILNP

-482 IEELENTKKIRIT
+482 LEEIENSKKNKNNN
-495 IKKDSLLHQENYH
+495 KKGFF
-508 IHKSLLS
+508 
-515 TE
+515 TT

>member
-1 MSNELLINVTKQ
+1 LSNELLINVTKQ

-31 RKGDSSFVGNI
+31 RKGDASFVGNI

-56 CFVDI
+56 CFIDI

-74 KGGIKELYP
+74 RGGIKELYP
-83 FLEGDEETEI
+83 FLEGDEETEF
-93 ISKVDSLSRG
+93 ISKL
-103 KAEDF
+103 DF
-108 KIDLKDVSIEELVQ
+108 KDASIEELVQ
-122 EGQEILVQVAKDPIG
+122 QGQEILVQVAKDPIG

-164 VSRKIENEEKRKY
+164 VSRKIEDEEKRKQ

-182 SKFKPTGCGL
+182 TKIKPTGFGL
-192 IMRTVSEDATE
+192 IMRTVSEDASE
-203 EEIQKDIDFL
+203 EEIKRDIDFL
-213 LLLWDNIQKKKEKA
+213 LLLWDNIQKKKDKV

-248 NQNVDRLIIDNPVEC
+248 NQNVDRLIIDNYNEWI
-263 QRLKEFASVYF
+263 RLKEFAQIYF
-274 PRIAEKIELYE
+274 PRIADKIELFE
-285 GDEPLF
+285 GDEPIF
-291 DVFGVE
+291 DAFGVE
-297 VDLARALERKVW
+297 VDLDRSLERKVW

-322 AMTIIDVN
+322 AMTVIDVN

-366 IILIDFIDMDK
+366 IILIDFIDMEKD
-377 EENKQKVINAMA
+377 ENKQKVINAMA

-401 YNITELGIVQM
+401 YNITDLGIVQM

-430 YCEGKGRVKSIRTVA
+430 YCEGKGRIKSAKTVA
-445 YEILRKLK
+445 YEVLRKLK
-453 FISVP
+453 FMTLQEG
-458 PSTEITVVTNP
+458 TEITVILNP

-482 IEELENTKKIRIT
+482 LEEIENSKKIRIT
-495 IKKDSLLHQENYH
+495 IKKDSLLHRENYS
-508 IHKSLLS
+508 IYKNPLFI
-515 TE
+515 E

>member
-25 VEFYIE
+25 VEFYTE

-42 YKGRVVKVLKGMQA
+42 YKGKIVKVLKGMQA
-56 CFVDI
+56 CFIDI
-61 GLDKAAFLYVDDI
+61 GLEKAAFLYVDDI
-74 KGGIKELYP
+74 RGGIRDLYP
-83 FLEGDEETEI
+83 FLEGDDEAEI
-93 ISKVDSLSRG
+93 VSKI
-103 KAEDF
+103 DF
-108 KIDLKDVSIEELVQ
+108 KDASIEELVQ
-122 EGQEILVQVAKDPIG
+122 QGQEILVQVAKDPIG

-152 YVVLMPGMEHIG
+152 YVVLLPGMEHIG
-164 VSRKIENEEKRKY
+164 VSRKIEDDEKRKA

-182 SKFKPTGCGL
+182 TKLKPTGFGL
-192 IMRTVSEDATE
+192 IMRTVSEDASE
-203 EEIQKDIDFL
+203 EEIKRDIDFL
-213 LLLWDNIQKKKEKA
+213 MLLWDNIQKRKDKL
-227 HAPSLIHS
+227 HAPALIHC

-248 NQNVDRLIIDNPVEC
+248 NQNVDRLIIDSYSEW
-263 QRLKEFASVYF
+263 QRLREFAKVYF
-274 PRIAEKIELYE
+274 PRISDKIEYYDGE
-285 GDEPLF
+285 EPLF
-291 DVFGVE
+291 DAFGIE

-322 AMTIIDVN
+322 AMTVIDVN
-330 TGKFVGKENLEDTI
+330 TGRYVGKENLEDTI

-366 IILIDFIDMDK
+366 IILIDFIDMEK
-377 EENKQKVINAMA
+377 EENKQKVLNAMT

-421 EHILCDSCP
+421 EHILCENCP
-430 YCEGKGRVKSIRTVA
+430 YCEGKGRIKSVRTIA

-453 FISVP
+453 SMPVKEG
-458 PSTEITVVTNP
+458 TELIVTTNP

-482 IEELENTKKIRIT
+482 IEELESAKRVRVT
-495 IKKDSLLHQENYH
+495 IKKDSSFHQENYL
-508 IHKSLLS
+508 IRRNPIQLAYDESP
-515 TE
+515 

>member
-1 MSNELLINVTKQ
+1 LSNELLINVTKQ

-31 RKGDSSFVGNI
+31 REGDASFVGNI

-56 CFVDI
+56 CFIDI

-74 KGGIKELYP
+74 RGGIKELYP
-83 FLEGDEETEI
+83 FLEGDEETEF
-93 ISKVDSLSRG
+93 ISKL
-103 KAEDF
+103 DF
-108 KIDLKDVSIEELVQ
+108 KDASIEELVQ
-122 EGQEILVQVAKDPIG
+122 QGQEILVQVAKDPIG

-164 VSRKIENEEKRKY
+164 VSRKIEDEEKRKQ

-182 SKFKPTGCGL
+182 TKIKPTGFGL
-192 IMRTVSEDATE
+192 IMRTVSEDASE
-203 EEIQKDIDFL
+203 EEIKRDIDFL
-213 LLLWDNIQKKKEKA
+213 LLLWDNIQKKKDKV

-248 NQNVDRLIIDNPVEC
+248 NQNVDRLIIDNYNEWI
-263 QRLKEFASVYF
+263 RLKEFAQIYF
-274 PRIAEKIELYE
+274 PRIADKIELFE
-285 GDEPLF
+285 GDEPIF
-291 DVFGVE
+291 DAFGVE
-297 VDLARALERKVW
+297 VDLDRSLERKVW

-322 AMTIIDVN
+322 AMTVIDVN

-366 IILIDFIDMDK
+366 IILIDFIDMEKD
-377 EENKQKVINAMA
+377 ENKQKVINAMA

-401 YNITELGIVQM
+401 YNITDLGIVQM

-430 YCEGKGRVKSIRTVA
+430 YCEGKGRVKSAKTVA
-445 YEILRKLK
+445 YEVLRKLK
-453 FISVP
+453 FMTLQEG
-458 PSTEITVVTNP
+458 TEITVILNP

-482 IEELENTKKIRIT
+482 LEEIENSKKIRIT
-495 IKKDSLLHQENYH
+495 IKKDSSLHRENYS
-508 IHKSLLS
+508 IYKNPPSI
-515 TE
+515 E

>member
-31 RKGDSSFVGNI
+31 REGDASFVGNI

-56 CFVDI
+56 CFIDI

-83 FLEGDEETEI
+83 FLEGDEETEF
-93 ISKVDSLSRG
+93 ISKL
-103 KAEDF
+103 DF
-108 KIDLKDVSIEELVQ
+108 KDASIEELVQ
-122 EGQEILVQVAKDPIG
+122 QGQEILVQVAKDPIG

-164 VSRKIENEEKRKY
+164 VSRKIEDEEKRKK

-182 SKFKPTGCGL
+182 TKIKPTGFGL

-203 EEIQKDIDFL
+203 EEIQRDIDFL
-213 LLLWDNIQKKKEKA
+213 LLLWDNIQKKKDKV

-248 NQNVDRLIIDNPVEC
+248 NQSVDRLIIDNYNEWI
-263 QRLKEFASVYF
+263 RLKEFAQIYF
-274 PRIAEKIELYE
+274 PRIADKIELFE
-285 GDEPLF
+285 GDEPIF
-291 DVFGVE
+291 DAFGVE
-297 VDLARALERKVW
+297 VDLDRSLERKVW

-322 AMTIIDVN
+322 AMTVIDVN

-366 IILIDFIDMDK
+366 IILIDFIDMEKD
-377 EENKQKVINAMA
+377 ENKQKVINAMV

-401 YNITELGIVQM
+401 YNITDLGIVQM

-430 YCEGKGRVKSIRTVA
+430 YCEGKGRIKSAKTVA
-445 YEILRKLK
+445 YEVLRKLK
-453 FISVP
+453 FMTLQEG
-458 PSTEITVVTNP
+458 TEITVVLNP

-482 IEELENTKKIRIT
+482 LEEIENSKKIRIT
-495 IKKDSLLHQENYH
+495 IKKDSLLHRENYS
-508 IHKSLLS
+508 IYKNPLFI
-515 TE
+515 E

>member
-31 RKGDSSFVGNI
+31 RKGDASFVGNI

-56 CFVDI
+56 CFIDI

-74 KGGIKELYP
+74 RGGIKELYP
-83 FLEGDEETEI
+83 FLEGDEETEF
-93 ISKVDSLSRG
+93 ISKL
-103 KAEDF
+103 DF
-108 KIDLKDVSIEELVQ
+108 KDASIEELVQ
-122 EGQEILVQVAKDPIG
+122 QGQEILVQVAKDPIG

-164 VSRKIENEEKRKY
+164 VSRKIEDEEKRKQ

-182 SKFKPTGCGL
+182 TKIKPTGFGL
-192 IMRTVSEDATE
+192 IMRTVSEDASE
-203 EEIQKDIDFL
+203 EEIKRDIDFL
-213 LLLWDNIQKKKEKA
+213 LLLWDNIQKKKDKV

-248 NQNVDRLIIDNPVEC
+248 NQNVDRLIIDNYNEWI
-263 QRLKEFASVYF
+263 RLKEFAQIYF
-274 PRIAEKIELYE
+274 PRIADKIELFE
-285 GDEPLF
+285 GDEPIF
-291 DVFGVE
+291 DAFGVE
-297 VDLARALERKVW
+297 VDLDRSLERKVW

-322 AMTIIDVN
+322 AMTVIDVN

-366 IILIDFIDMDK
+366 IILIDFIDMEKD
-377 EENKQKVINAMA
+377 ENKQKVINAMA

-401 YNITELGIVQM
+401 YNITDLGIVQM

-430 YCEGKGRVKSIRTVA
+430 YCEGKGRVKSAKTVA
-445 YEILRKLK
+445 YEVLRKLK
-453 FISVP
+453 FMTLQEG
-458 PSTEITVVTNP
+458 TEITVILNP

-482 IEELENTKKIRIT
+482 LEEIENSKKIRIT
-495 IKKDSLLHQENYH
+495 IKKDSSLHRENYS
-508 IHKSLLS
+508 IYKNPPSI
-515 TE
+515 E

>member
-1 MSNELLINVTKQ
+1 LSNELLINVTKQ

-31 RKGDSSFVGNI
+31 RKGDASFVGNI

-56 CFVDI
+56 CFIDI

-74 KGGIKELYP
+74 RGGIKELYP
-83 FLEGDEETEI
+83 FLEGDEETEF
-93 ISKVDSLSRG
+93 ISKL
-103 KAEDF
+103 DF
-108 KIDLKDVSIEELVQ
+108 KDASIEELVQ
-122 EGQEILVQVAKDPIG
+122 QGQEILVQVAKDPIG

-164 VSRKIENEEKRKY
+164 VSRKIEDEEKRKQ

-182 SKFKPTGCGL
+182 TKIKPTGFGL
-192 IMRTVSEDATE
+192 IMRTVSEDASE
-203 EEIQKDIDFL
+203 EEIKRDIDFL
-213 LLLWDNIQKKKEKA
+213 LLLWDNIQKKKDKV

-248 NQNVDRLIIDNPVEC
+248 NQNVDRLIIDNYNEWI
-263 QRLKEFASVYF
+263 RLKEFAQIYF
-274 PRIAEKIELYE
+274 PRIADKIELFE
-285 GDEPLF
+285 GDEPIF
-291 DVFGVE
+291 DAFGVE
-297 VDLARALERKVW
+297 VDLDRSLERKVW

-322 AMTIIDVN
+322 AMTVIDVN

-366 IILIDFIDMDK
+366 IILIDFIDMEKD
-377 EENKQKVINAMA
+377 ENKQKVINAMA

-401 YNITELGIVQM
+401 YNITDLGIVQM

-430 YCEGKGRVKSIRTVA
+430 YCEGKGRVKSAKTVA
-445 YEILRKLK
+445 YEVLRKLK
-453 FISVP
+453 FMTLQEG
-458 PSTEITVVTNP
+458 TEITVILNP

-482 IEELENTKKIRIT
+482 LEEIENSKKIRIT
-495 IKKDSLLHQENYH
+495 IKKDSSLHRENYS
-508 IHKSLLS
+508 IYKNPPSI
-515 TE
+515 E

>member
-31 RKGDSSFVGNI
+31 REGDASFVGNI

-56 CFVDI
+56 CFIDI

-83 FLEGDEETEI
+83 FLEGDEETEF
-93 ISKVDSLSRG
+93 ISKL
-103 KAEDF
+103 DF
-108 KIDLKDVSIEELVQ
+108 KDASIEELVQ
-122 EGQEILVQVAKDPIG
+122 QGQEILVQVAKDPIG

-164 VSRKIENEEKRKY
+164 VSRKIEDEEKRKK

-182 SKFKPTGCGL
+182 TKIKPTGFGL

-203 EEIQKDIDFL
+203 EEIQRDIDFL
-213 LLLWDNIQKKKEKA
+213 LLLWDNIQKKKDKV

-248 NQNVDRLIIDNPVEC
+248 NQSVDRLIIDNYNEWI
-263 QRLKEFASVYF
+263 RLKEFAQIYF
-274 PRIAEKIELYE
+274 PRIADKIELFE
-285 GDEPLF
+285 GDEPIF
-291 DVFGVE
+291 DAFGVE
-297 VDLARALERKVW
+297 VDLDRSLERKVW

-322 AMTIIDVN
+322 AMTVIDVN

-366 IILIDFIDMDK
+366 IILIDFIDMEKD
-377 EENKQKVINAMA
+377 ENKQKVINAMV

-401 YNITELGIVQM
+401 YNITDLGIVQM

-430 YCEGKGRVKSIRTVA
+430 YCEGKGRIKSAKTVA
-445 YEILRKLK
+445 YEVLRKLK
-453 FISVP
+453 FMTLQEG
-458 PSTEITVVTNP
+458 TEITVILNP

-482 IEELENTKKIRIT
+482 LEEIENSKKIRIT
-495 IKKDSLLHQENYH
+495 IKKDSLLHRENYS
-508 IHKSLLS
+508 IYKNPLFI
-515 TE
+515 E

>member
-56 CFVDI
+56 CFIDI
-61 GLDKAAFLYVDDI
+61 GLDKAAFLYIDDI
-74 KGGIKELYP
+74 RGGIKELYP
-83 FLEGDEETEI
+83 FLETDEETEF
-93 ISKVDSLSRG
+93 ISKL
-103 KAEDF
+103 DF
-108 KIDLKDVSIEELVQ
+108 KDVSIEELVQ
-122 EGQEILVQVAKDPIG
+122 QGQEILVQVAKDPIS

-152 YVVLMPGMEHIG
+152 YVVLMPGMEHVGI
-164 VSRKIENEEKRKY
+164 SRKIENEDKRRE

-182 SKFKPTGCGL
+182 TKMKPAGFGL

-213 LLLWDNIQKKKEKA
+213 LLLWDNIQKKKDKV
-227 HAPSLIHS
+227 HAPALIHS

-248 NQNVDRLIIDNPVEC
+248 NQNVDRLIIDSYAEWM
-263 QRLKEFASVYF
+263 RLKEFAHVYF
-274 PRIAEKIELYE
+274 PRIAEKIEFYE
-285 GDEPLF
+285 SEEPIF
-291 DVFGVE
+291 DAFGIE
-297 VDLARALERKVW
+297 VDLDRALERKVW

-322 AMTIIDVN
+322 AMTVIDVN
-330 TGKFVGKENLEDTI
+330 TGKYVGKENLEDTI

-366 IILIDFIDMDK
+366 IILIDFIDMEK

-389 EAMKKDRAKTTI
+389 EAIKKDRAKTTI

-430 YCEGKGRVKSIRTVA
+430 YCEGKGRVMSIRSVA

-453 FISVP
+453 HLTP
-458 PSTEITVVTNP
+458 QEGTEITVVAHP

-482 IEELENTKKIRIT
+482 LEELENSRKIRIT
-495 IKKDSLLHQENYH
+495 IKKEASLHQENYH
-508 IHKSLLS
+508 IHKNQPLI
-515 TE
+515 E

>member
-31 RKGDSSFVGNI
+31 RKGDSSYVGNI
-42 YKGRVVKVLKGMQA
+42 YKGKVVKVLKGMQA

-61 GLDKAAFLYVDDI
+61 GLDKAAFLYIDDI

-83 FLEGDEETEI
+83 FLEGEEETEI
-93 ISKVDSLSRG
+93 IQKFDDFQRG
-103 KAEDF
+103 RKSEEF
-108 KIDLKDVSIEELVQ
+108 KIDFKDLSIEDLVQ
-122 EGQEILVQVAKDPIG
+122 EGQEILVQVAKDPMG

-152 YVVLMPGMEHIG
+152 YVVLMPGMEHVG
-164 VSRKIENEEKRKY
+164 VSRKIEDEEKRKE

-182 SKFKPTGCGL
+182 AKIKPPGFGL

-213 LLLWDNIQKKKEKA
+213 FLLWDNIQKKKDKA

-248 NQNVDRLIIDNPVEC
+248 SQDVDRMIIDSYIEW
-263 QRLKEFASVYF
+263 QRLKEFAHVYF
-274 PRIAEKIELYE
+274 PRIADKIELYE
-285 GDEPLF
+285 GEEPIF
-291 DVFGVE
+291 DAFGIE
-297 VDLARALERKVW
+297 VDLDRALERKVW

-322 AMTIIDVN
+322 AMTVIDVN
-330 TGKFVGKENLEDTI
+330 TGKFVGKENFEDTI

-366 IILIDFIDMDK
+366 IILIDFIDMEK
-377 EENKQKVINAMA
+377 EENKQKIINAMT
-389 EAMKKDRAKTTI
+389 EAVKKDRAKTTI

-453 FISVP
+453 FMPVP
-458 PSTEITVVTNP
+458 QGAELTVVANP
-469 QVADLLTDEERDS
+469 SVADLLTDEERDS
-482 IEELENTKKIRIT
+482 IEEIENIKKIRIT
-495 IKKDSLLHQENYH
+495 IKKDSMLHQENYSL
-508 IHKSLLS
+508 HKNIS
-515 TE
+515 

>member
-13 ECRVALLEGGQV
+13 EYRVALLEGGQV

-42 YKGRVVKVLKGMQA
+42 YKGRVIKVLKGMQA

-61 GLDKAAFLYVDDI
+61 GLDKAAFLYIDDI
-74 KGGIKELYP
+74 RGGIKDLYP
-83 FLEGDEETEI
+83 FLETEEETEFL
-93 ISKVDSLSRG
+93 SKI
-103 KAEDF
+103 DF
-108 KIDLKDVSIEELVQ
+108 KETSIEELVQ
-122 EGQEILVQVAKDPIG
+122 QGQEILVQVAKDPIG

-152 YVVLMPGMEHIG
+152 YVVLMPGMEHVG
-164 VSRKIENEEKRKY
+164 VSRKIEDEEKRKE
-177 LKELA
+177 LKDLA
-182 SKFKPTGCGL
+182 TKVKPQGFGI
-192 IMRTVSEDATE
+192 IMRTVSEDASE
-203 EEIQKDIDFL
+203 EEILRDIDFL
-213 LLLWDNIQKKKEKA
+213 LLLWDNIQKKKDKVP
-227 HAPSLIHS
+227 APALVHS
-235 EFDLVLRSLRDFM
+235 EFDLILRSLRDFM
-248 NQNVDRLIIDNPVEC
+248 NQNVDRLIIDSYVEWN
-263 QRLKEFASVYF
+263 RLKEFAHVYF
-274 PRIAEKIELYE
+274 PRIADKIELYE
-285 GDEPLF
+285 GDEPIF
-291 DVFGVE
+291 DAFGVE
-297 VDLARALERKVW
+297 VDIDRALERKIW

-322 AMTIIDVN
+322 AMTVIDVN

-366 IILIDFIDMDK
+366 IILIDFIDMEKD
-377 EENKQKVINAMA
+377 ENKQKVINAMA

-421 EHILCDSCP
+421 EHILCDTCP
-430 YCEGKGRVKSIRTVA
+430 YCEGKGRVMSIRSIA

-453 FISVP
+453 FLTP
-458 PSTEITVVTNP
+458 KEGTEITVVVHP

-482 IEELENTKKIRIT
+482 LEEIENAKRVRIT
-495 IKKDSLLHQENYH
+495 IKKDFTVHQENYH
-508 IHKSLLS
+508 IHQDKLS
-515 TE
+515 FN

>member
-31 RKGDSSFVGNI
+31 REGDASFVGNI

-56 CFVDI
+56 CFIDI

-83 FLEGDEETEI
+83 FLEGDEETEF
-93 ISKVDSLSRG
+93 ISKL
-103 KAEDF
+103 DF
-108 KIDLKDVSIEELVQ
+108 KDASIEELVQ
-122 EGQEILVQVAKDPIG
+122 QGQEILVQVAKDPIG

-164 VSRKIENEEKRKY
+164 VSRKIEDEEKRKK

-182 SKFKPTGCGL
+182 TKIKPIGFGL

-203 EEIQKDIDFL
+203 EEIQRDIDFL
-213 LLLWDNIQKKKEKA
+213 LLLWDNIQKKKDKV

-248 NQNVDRLIIDNPVEC
+248 NQSVDRLIIDNYNEWI
-263 QRLKEFASVYF
+263 RLKEFAQIYF
-274 PRIAEKIELYE
+274 PRIADKIELFE
-285 GDEPLF
+285 GDEPIF
-291 DVFGVE
+291 DAFGVE
-297 VDLARALERKVW
+297 VDLDRSLERKVW

-322 AMTIIDVN
+322 AMTVIDVN

-366 IILIDFIDMDK
+366 IILIDFIDMEKD
-377 EENKQKVINAMA
+377 ENKQKVINAMV

-401 YNITELGIVQM
+401 YNITDLGIVQM

-430 YCEGKGRVKSIRTVA
+430 YCEGKGRIKSAKTVA
-445 YEILRKLK
+445 YEVLRKLK
-453 FISVP
+453 FMTLQEG
-458 PSTEITVVTNP
+458 TEITVILNP

-482 IEELENTKKIRIT
+482 LEEIENSKKIRIT
-495 IKKDSLLHQENYH
+495 IKKDSLLHRENYS
-508 IHKSLLS
+508 IYKNPLFI
-515 TE
+515 E